1 MPLLRIDSSLLV
13 AFITGDGN
21 YTRLHYSTGKQ
32 NLLSITLGKVLMRY
46 PHLVRVSKH
55 AAINYDFVASWEQTT
70 KGLFI
75 TLNLMGSR
83 TVIKVSRRNEF
94 QVKKGLTLQNAML

>member
-1 MPLLRIDSSLLV
+1 MLV

-21 YTRLHYSTGKQ
+21 YTRLHYSTEKQ
-32 NLLSITLGKVLMRY
+32 NLLAITLGKVIIRY

-55 AAINYDFVASWEQTT
+55 AAINYDFVANWEQIT
-70 KGLFI
+70 KCLFI

-83 TVIKVSRRNEF
+83 TVIKVSRRNEV
-94 QVKKGLTLQNAML
+94 QVKKELTIQNAML